1 MANQPFRTR
10 PINVNEAN
18 RCSRTH
24 HVPTAGAIDRA
35 PIDRA
40 PIDRAPIDR
49 APIDRAP
56 IDRAPFRQNNIK
68 HPEICHG

>member
-40 PIDRAPIDR
+40 TIDRAT
-49 APIDRAP
+49 